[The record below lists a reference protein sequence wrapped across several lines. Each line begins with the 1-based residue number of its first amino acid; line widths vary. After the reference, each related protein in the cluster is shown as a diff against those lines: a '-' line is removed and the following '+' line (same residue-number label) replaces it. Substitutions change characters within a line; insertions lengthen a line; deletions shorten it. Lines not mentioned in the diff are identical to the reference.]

1 MTTHGSSSKL
11 TVSLPSEREIV
22 LTRVF
27 HAPRALVWEAVTRP
41 EHLVHWWG
49 RTGSTLPV
57 CEVDFRPGGA
67 YRYVERAADG
77 SEHGFRGTYR
87 EIVPPERVVNTF
99 EYEGLPGHVSVDTMT
114 LQEQPD
120 GTTLLTS
127 HALFDSVEDRDGMVQ
142 SGMEYGA
149 EESYSRLDAYL
160 ASLA

>member
-1 MTTHGSSSKL
+1 MTTQQPSRL
-11 TVSLPSEREIV
+11 TVSLPSANEIM

-27 HAPRALVWEAVTRP
+27 NAPRALVFEAVTRP

-57 CEVDFRPGGA
+57 CEVDFRPGGG
-67 YRYVERAADG
+67 YRYVERGADG
-77 SEHGFRGTYR
+77 SENGFRGTYR
-87 EIVPPERVVNTF
+87 EIVPPERVVSTF
-99 EYEGLPGHVSVDTMT
+99 EWEGLPGHISVDTLT
-114 LQEQPD
+114 LREQPD

-127 HALFDSVEDRDGMVQ
+127 TARFDSVEDRDGMLQ

-149 EESYSRLDAYL
+149 EESYTRLDAYL